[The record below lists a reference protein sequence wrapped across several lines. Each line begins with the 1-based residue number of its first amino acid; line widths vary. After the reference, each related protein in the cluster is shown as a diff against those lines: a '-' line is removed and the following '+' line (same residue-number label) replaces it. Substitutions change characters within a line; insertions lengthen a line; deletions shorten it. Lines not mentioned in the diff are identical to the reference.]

1 MRTQKIGL
9 QPALLSNTA
18 LAAIVLEATLLAT
31 TLTGCDTTPGPPDAD
46 DAKAALADHFAH
58 LNERGGI
65 RIQLGSIGS
74 FRHLRF
80 DVRLHH
86 VTLHGCTGRYRV
98 YVCDITYLASF
109 PPVKEETESIRTRAT
124 LFDGP
129 GGWRLIE

>member
-9 QPALLSNTA
+9 PSTLLSNAA
-18 LAAIVLEATLLAT
+18 LAATVLAT
-31 TLTGCDTTPGPPDAD
+31 TLAGCDTPPGPPDAD

-86 VTLHGCTGRYRV
+86 VTLHDCTGRDRV
-98 YVCDITYLASF
+98 YVCDLTYLASY
-109 PPVKEETESIRTRAT
+109 PPVKHETESVRTAAT